1 MCFHLDVLLYKIIKS
16 VTIVENESKESIGI
30 DRKPNRLM
38 YSSVQETPW
47 LQGCMLFGMNP
58 AYNKL

>member
-1 MCFHLDVLLYKIIKS
+1 MDVLLYKIIKS
-16 VTIVENESKESIGI
+16 VTIAENESKESIGI

-38 YSSVQETPW
+38 YSSVQETPL
-47 LQGCMLFGMNP
+47 LQGCMLSGMIP